1 MAGFNFKLEKVLNYK
16 EILETQKKSKFAQ
29 VKQRLIKEEELL
41 DDFFN
46 HKNELIKE
54 KNISSKEIKVWELSM
69 YNSYIDMIN
78 RKINQQQ
85 TIVKRTKEELKKV
98 KDEMID
104 SVKEK
109 KVFEKLKEN
118 EYEKFM
124 YEQKKNEEKLVDNLI
139 SYKNST
145 RN

>member
-1 MAGFNFKLEKVLNYK
+1 MATFNFKLEKVLNYK
-16 EILETQKKSKFAQ
+16 EIVENQKKSRFAQ
-29 VKQRLIKEEELL
+29 VKQRLIKEEALL
-41 DDFFN
+41 NDFYN

-54 KNISSKEIKVWELSM
+54 KNISSKEIKVGELAM

-85 TIVKRTKEELKKV
+85 NIINRTKKELKKA
-98 KDEMID
+98 KAEMID

-124 YEQKKNEEKLVDNLI
+124 NEEKRNEEKIVDNLI
-139 SYKNST
+139 SYKTST